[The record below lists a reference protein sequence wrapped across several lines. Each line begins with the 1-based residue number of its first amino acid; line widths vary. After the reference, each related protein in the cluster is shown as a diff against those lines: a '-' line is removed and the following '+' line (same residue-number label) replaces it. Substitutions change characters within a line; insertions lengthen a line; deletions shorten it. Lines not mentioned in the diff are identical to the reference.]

1 MAAPSAWKRLRFAP
15 LLVGGA
21 SLLLGF
27 WTGLDRL
34 GLAVAPPLGA
44 ELHAPLMIC
53 GMLGT
58 LISLERAVAIGRPWT
73 YAAPALSAAGALVLV
88 TGSPRTAAA
97 LFLSAGTILVAAS
110 AAVTIRLPALF
121 TALLTVA
128 AACWV
133 VGTASWA
140 GGAALP
146 EVAGWW
152 LAFLVLT
159 IAAERLELSRMVA
172 PPGTAQAVFVL
183 AVLVVLGAVAL
194 GGFGGRAATA
204 FGLGLLGLTAW
215 LVRYDV
221 ARHTVRQPGQARF
234 AATCMLAGYLWLA
247 VAGALLVAIPPDS
260 TAFGYDAAV
269 HAIAV
274 GFVLS
279 MIFGHAPIIFPAIT
293 GLRVRA
299 PAAAYGPLAL
309 LHLSVLWRV
318 AADLGEWTA
327 WRPTA
332 GVLTVA
338 AFVTYA
344 ATLVAGSRRSAAGVT
359 PARGGS
365 ASSAGR

>member
-27 WTGLDRL
+27 WTGLYRL
-34 GLAVAPPLGA
+34 GLAIAPPLGA

-73 YAAPALSAAGALVLV
+73 YAAPALSAAGALALV
-88 TGSPRTAAA
+88 AGSPQVAAA
-97 LFLSAGTILVAAS
+97 LFLSAGAILVAAS

-133 VGTASWA
+133 VGTALWA

-159 IAAERLELSRMVA
+159 IAAERLELSRLVA
-172 PPGTAQAVFVL
+172 PPGTAQAVF
-183 AVLVVLGAVAL
+183 VLVVLGAVAL

-215 LVRYDV
+215 LIRYDV

-234 AATCMLAGYLWLA
+234 VATCMLAGYLWLA
-247 VAGALLVAIPPDS
+247 VAGALLVAIRPDS

-299 PAAAYGPLAL
+299 GAAAYGPLAL
-309 LHLSVLWRV
+309 LHLSVLGRL
-318 AADLGEWTA
+318 AADLGEWPA
-327 WRPTA
+327 WRPAT
-332 GVLTVA
+332 GVLTVV

-344 ATLVAGSRRSAAGVT
+344 VTLVVGSWRSAAGVT

-365 ASSAGR
+365 ASSTGR